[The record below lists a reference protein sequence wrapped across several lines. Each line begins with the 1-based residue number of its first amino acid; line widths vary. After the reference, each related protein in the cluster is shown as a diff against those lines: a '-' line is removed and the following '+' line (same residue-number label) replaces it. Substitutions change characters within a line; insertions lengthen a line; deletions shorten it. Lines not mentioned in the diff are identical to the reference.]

1 MNSKEDEAVSGSQL
15 RSRTGKMI
23 IKAKREREREKHC
36 CVVFMSAGSSPYI
49 QMRVHDCGIIMD
61 RGSLAAGDG

>member
-23 IKAKREREREKHC
+23 IKAKREREKNIAL
-36 CVVFMSAGSSPYI
+36 FS
-49 QMRVHDCGIIMD
+49 
-61 RGSLAAGDG
+61 